1 MTNMDKIWI
10 GLKIHLRD
18 MEWLD
23 QSPVDYVN
31 FNPLL
36 VGMQRVVK
44 VNVSLTSLDKVV
56 DLCHNTCKEVCVPGT
71 HGRFN

>member
-1 MTNMDKIWI
+1 
-10 GLKIHLRD
+10 

-23 QSPVDYVN
+23 QSPVEYVN

-56 DLCHNTCKEVCVPGT
+56 DLCHNTRKEVHLECIYGLTETTVI
-71 HGRFN
+71 FYYFEICFAK